1 MDTTKSIGI
10 QGKISPARTE
20 RQNSAFENYLIRF
33 FERELEVKLTRREMW
48 RNISF
53 FARSLA
59 FLEKNPHLCN
69 AHHLNQATTFANF
82 AVGIFYAQGDIYSS
96 DPRVESLMA
105 SQPDLGDEQRES
117 GTFLFPSRVLV
128 NILFHLMLIKMK
140 RTVALPVSQAKEGR
154 KTSALEKS
162 LIRFFERELEVK
174 LTRREMWQ
182 SVRFVAS
189 LFVLLLALS
198 TGEPLPVL
206 PALALAAYAYR
217 GVTDITSRFTE
228 KGGAR

>member
-33 FERELEVKLTRREMW
+33 FERELEVKLSRRDMW

-82 AVGIFYAQGDIYSS
+82 AVGIFYAQGDTYSS

-105 SQPDLGDEQRES
+105 SQPDLGEEQRES

-128 NILFHLMLIKMK
+128 NILFHLI
-140 RTVALPVSQAKEGR
+140 V
-154 KTSALEKS
+154 
-162 LIRFFERELEVK
+162 
-174 LTRREMWQ
+174 
-182 SVRFVAS
+182 
-189 LFVLLLALS
+189 
-198 TGEPLPVL
+198 
-206 PALALAAYAYR
+206 
-217 GVTDITSRFTE
+217 
-228 KGGAR
+228 